1 MSTRDELYP
10 SKWFKASDIPE
21 MGLPVQIEHVTRKKI
36 GAEQKDKPVV
46 GFKGHEKELVLNVTN
61 FDCIANALSEDV
73 PKNGWVVSSN
83 FMPLK
88 QVSAAR

>member
-61 FDCIANALSEDV
+61 FDCIANALSEDDTE
-73 PKNGWVVSSN
+73 KWLGRVV
-83 FMPLK
+83 
-88 QVSAAR
+88 